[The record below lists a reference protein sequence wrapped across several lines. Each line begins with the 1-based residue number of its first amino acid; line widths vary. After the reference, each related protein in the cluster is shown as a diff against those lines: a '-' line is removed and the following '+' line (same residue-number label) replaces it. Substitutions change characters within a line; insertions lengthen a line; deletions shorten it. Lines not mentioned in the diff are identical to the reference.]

1 MQKKYMETLLA
12 QIREKRARECV
23 RQEVEGHINDQKASY
38 IADGIPEDQAEAQAV
53 ADMGDPVETGST
65 LDQLHRPKP
74 AWGMLAMIAVL
85 CAAGA
90 LLQYAVYKDHPSSS
104 MGRYFYEN
112 QCLYAIFG
120 FLILCGVYLIDYT
133 RIAQYSRLF
142 CIVILLLLFLSGCHL
157 TPFLN
162 LHHSRSFVYINIFR
176 HCFAADILFYL
187 YLPLYGAVL
196 YSYRNCGIRELYKPF
211 LYTVLPIYNAFR
223 FGQHLTVR
231 INITIILFLML
242 GTAAAKGWF
251 PFFILDEKI
260 NSRSAA
266 KNRLLSDIRHH
277 IKAVCL
283 ALSGPVIFCTLLF
296 LHLQDY
302 QKIRIQA
309 WLDPSAFESEAG
321 YIYLTIR
328 NILSASQFIGKK
340 TGQSVIGCLPDY
352 ESDYIL
358 TYIIGTFGVLAAA
371 ALVILIIMLS
381 AKLLSISFRQKNQLG
396 MIMGLGCSLVFTI
409 QSAEYI
415 LVNLALLPASGLYFP
430 LLSFGGSGM
439 LQTCILLGILLSIYR
454 YENISAGSVEV
465 VSLKRM
471 LRKNV

>member
-23 RQEVEGHINDQKASY
+23 RLEIEGHINDQKASY
-38 IADGIPEDQAEAQAV
+38 IADGIPEDQAEAKAV

-65 LDQLHRPKP
+65 LDQLHRPRP
-74 AWGMLAMIAVL
+74 AWGTLAMIAVL
-85 CAAGA
+85 CIAGVI
-90 LLQYAVYKDHPSSS
+90 LQYAVYKNDPSSS
-104 MGRYFYEN
+104 MGSYFYKN
-112 QCLYAIFG
+112 QCLYAVFG

-142 CIVILLLLFLSGCHL
+142 CIGILLLLFLSGYHL
-157 TPFLN
+157 APFLN

-196 YSYRNCGIRELYKPF
+196 YSYRNCRLRELYKPF
-211 LYTVLPIYNAFR
+211 LYTVLPVYCAFR
-223 FGQHLTVR
+223 FEQHMTVR

-242 GTAAAKGWF
+242 GTAAAKGWL
-251 PFFILDEKI
+251 P
-260 NSRSAA
+260 A
-266 KNRLLSDIRHH
+266 KNKLPADSWHH
-277 IKAVCL
+277 IKAICL
-283 ALSGPVIFCTLLF
+283 TLTGPAIFCALLF
-296 LHLQDY
+296 LHLRDY
-302 QKIRIQA
+302 QKIRIRA
-309 WLDPSAFESEAG
+309 WLDPAAFEGEAG
-321 YIYLTIR
+321 YIYLAIR
-328 NILSASQFIGKK
+328 NILNTSQFVGEK
-340 TGQSVIGCLPDY
+340 TGQPVIGCLPNY

-358 TYIIGTFGVLAAA
+358 AYIIGTFGVLAAA
-371 ALVILIIMLS
+371 ALIILIIMLS
-381 AKLLSISFRQKNQLG
+381 AKLLSISFLQKNQLG
-396 MIMGLGCSLVFTI
+396 MIMGLGCSLVFII

-454 YENISAGSVEV
+454 YENISASSVQV
-465 VSLKRM
+465 ISLKRM
-471 LRKNV
+471 LGKNI

>member
-23 RQEVEGHINDQKASY
+23 RQEVEGHINDQKAFY
-38 IADGIPEDQAEAQAV
+38 IADGIPEDQAETQAV
-53 ADMGDPVETGST
+53 ADMGDPVETGSA

-85 CAAGA
+85 CTAGA

-142 CIVILLLLFLSGCHL
+142 CIAILLLLFLSGYHL

-162 LHHSRSFVYINIFR
+162 LHHSYSFVYINIFS
-176 HCFAADILFYL
+176 HCFTADILFYL

-196 YSYRNCGIRELYKPF
+196 YSYRNCRIRELYKPF
-211 LYTVLPIYNAFR
+211 LYTVLPIYSAFR
-223 FGQHLTVR
+223 FEQHLTVR

-242 GTAAAKGWF
+242 GTAAAKGWYGR
-251 PFFILDEKI
+251 KA

-266 KNRLLSDIRHH
+266 KSKLLSDIRLH
-277 IKAVCL
+277 IKALCL
-283 ALSGPVIFCTLLF
+283 ALTGSAIFCAMLF

-309 WLDPSAFESEAG
+309 WLDPAAFEGEAG

-328 NILSASQFIGKK
+328 NILNTSQLIGEK
-340 TGQSVIGCLPDY
+340 TGQSVIGCLPNY

-371 ALVILIIMLS
+371 ALIILIIMLS

-454 YENISAGSVEV
+454 YENISASSVQV

>member
-23 RQEVEGHINDQKASY
+23 RLEMEGHINDQKAY
-38 IADGIPEDQAEAQAV
+38 YMADGIPEDQAEAKAV

-74 AWGMLAMIAVL
+74 AWGTLAMIAIL
-85 CAAGA
+85 CATGVI
-90 LLQYAVYKDHPSSS
+90 LQYAVYIEHPSSIIGS
-104 MGRYFYEN
+104 YFYEN
-112 QCLYAIFG
+112 QCLYAVFG

-142 CIVILLLLFLSGCHL
+142 CIGILLLLFLSEYHL
-157 TPFLN
+157 TPFLI
-162 LHHSRSFVYINIFR
+162 LHHSSSFVYISIFGY
-176 HCFAADILFYL
+176 CIATDIFFYL

-196 YSYRNCGIRELYKPF
+196 YSYRNCRIRDLYKPF
-211 LYTVLPIYNAFR
+211 LYTILPIYNTFW
-223 FGQHLTVR
+223 FEQHLTVR
-231 INITIILFLML
+231 INVSVILFLML

-251 PFFILDEKI
+251 RFSVLSGKSG
-260 NSRSAA
+260 SRPAA
-266 KNRLLSDIRHH
+266 KNKRLPGIWHH
-277 IKAVCL
+277 IKAACL
-283 ALSGPVIFCTLLF
+283 ILTGPVIFCALLF
-296 LHLQDY
+296 LHLQSY

-309 WLDPSAFESEAG
+309 WLDPAAFEGEAG
-321 YIYLTIR
+321 YTYLAIR
-328 NILSASQFIGKK
+328 NILNTSRLIGKK
-340 TGQSVIGCLPDY
+340 TGRPVSDYLPNY

-371 ALVILIIMLS
+371 ALITLIILLS
-381 AKLLSISFRQKNQLG
+381 AKLLSISFRQQNQLG
-396 MIMGLGCSLVFTI
+396 MIMGLGCSLVFAI

-454 YENISAGSVEV
+454 YENISASSVQV
-465 VSLKRM
+465 ASLKRM
-471 LRKNV
+471 LRKND